1 MNDGCDTISKFAQ
14 IAPDSSTMWSNPP
27 LVGAEAGSES
37 ELPPYAATTRTI
49 APANKTKDR
58 LRGVGINETSRKLV
72 GTAWGA
78 HTTQRSIFGV
88 DNPRLGAR
96 SHFNDDERRRPA
108 TFSRRQLLFAGIA
121 ATATVGYAS
130 YSTSKTA
137 NSPTNGAT
145 NTAASSTTTTVP
157 PTLSQP
163 VEAAAV
169 APASATTTVPQLTHD
184 LTQGMAGSEVEAMQ
198 ARLAALK
205 FDPGPIDGIFGGATI
220 RSVWAFEKIVL
231 GTPRTE
237 MRGVVTPDIWNQMHG
252 DVAVAPR
259 RTPGGTH
266 MEVYLPE
273 QVSVLFVDGRARV
286 ISHVSSGENIE
297 WCDVVKIDLDDGT
310 TEEKGICGISKT
322 PGGMYHFERKID
334 GWRNAKLGRLYKPV
348 YFNYGIA
355 IHGSGNVPDY
365 PASRGC
371 VRHPM
376 HIAEYLPDLIEI
388 GDAIYVFDGVEE
400 PETYGAAPMIFDYPD
415 PDWVPPT
422 TTTTTTTTVPPTT
435 TTQPPATTSSTT
447 STTTP
452 TTTTTSVP
460 ATTAPA
466 PPPATTIPPG

>member
-1 MNDGCDTISKFAQ
+1 M
-14 IAPDSSTMWSNPP
+14 
-27 LVGAEAGSES
+27 E
-37 ELPPYAATTRTI
+37 
-49 APANKTKDR
+49 
-58 LRGVGINETSRKLV
+58 
-72 GTAWGA
+72 
-78 HTTQRSIFGV
+78 
-88 DNPRLGAR
+88 NPRPGAR
-96 SHFNDDERRRPA
+96 SHFDDDDQRPPA
-108 TFSRRQLLFAGIA
+108 TFSRRHLLFAGIA

-130 YSTSKTA
+130 YSTSQTA
-137 NSPTNGAT
+137 NSAQSTDPDTPLG
-145 NTAASSTTTTVP
+145 TTTTTGP
-157 PTLSQP
+157 ITLPQP

-169 APASATTTVPQLTHD
+169 APASTSTTVPELSQTLTE
-184 LTQGMAGSEVEAMQ
+184 GMVGPEVEAMQ
-198 ARLAALK
+198 AALAALS
-205 FDPGPIDGIFGGATI
+205 FDPGPIDGIFGGATV

-237 MRGVVTPDIWNQMHG
+237 MRGIVTADIWNQMNT
-252 DVAVAPR
+252 DVIVAPR

-297 WCDVVKIDLDDGT
+297 WCDVVKIDLEDGT

-322 PGGMYHFERKID
+322 PGGVYHFERKID
-334 GWRNAKLGRLYKPV
+334 GWRNAKLGRLYQPV

-355 IHGSGNVPDY
+355 IHGSGNVPAY

-415 PDWVPPT
+415 PNWVPPT
-422 TTTTTTTTVPPTT
+422 TTTTTTTTVAPTTTTTAPPTT
-435 TTQPPATTSSTT
+435 TTQPPATTSPAT
-447 STTTP
+447 S
-452 TTTTTSVP
+452 TTTTTSP
-460 ATTAPA
+460 ATTTLV
-466 PPPATTIPPG
+466 PPPAATVPPG